1 MKALFRFCRQL
12 GAPTDWIKHVAEPD
26 LLIGEKAAIV
36 DCATNVKLLFDCKH
50 RYSHEFFDLIDYI
63 IDNARIVGPVVSG
76 FV

>member
-1 MKALFRFCRQL
+1 MLA
-12 GAPTDWIKHVAEPD
+12 
-26 LLIGEKAAIV
+26 GEKAAIV

-50 RYSHEFFDLIDYI
+50 RYSHEYFDLVEYI